1 MSEFSHSTRNYYS
14 HNVLLDVLARIV
26 KTLKFPSTPQL
37 ISAVVH
43 QKCVGILKQNVKS
56 FIFTAVSAVNVSKQ
70 LASYDSPQKTAML
83 RIYSV

>member
-14 HNVLLDVLARIV
+14 HNVLLDVLAKIV

-43 QKCVGILKQNVKS
+43 HEYDGRIKEHLNAKCPTPKLQYVYIMTN
-56 FIFTAVSAVNVSKQ
+56 
-70 LASYDSPQKTAML
+70 KT
-83 RIYSV
+83 

>member
-1 MSEFSHSTRNYYS
+1 M
-14 HNVLLDVLARIV
+14 ARIF

-43 QKCVGILKQNVKS
+43 HECVGRTKE
-56 FIFTAVSAVNVSKQ
+56 NVSKQ